1 MSEDP
6 KYPYPW
12 MRERRREQNARAK
25 RRSRQRQKA
34 RQVAGL
40 EVVKQ
45 SEGRLQLAVSAVPEP
60 LYHVSNHPA
69 ISPCC
74 MQHHRSAKPHLLYRE
89 LLGYFASVSDLENV
103 AKILDAEQLG
113 VASILKYGIIAM
125 GGALDNHLFDLAN
138 QTCFCCWLE
147 LIKSDLKVS
156 FNFGLALYSGVRR
169 LSQMKGPSRWSIDA
183 VGINTARML
192 LQIEPQSSDLRTIKL
207 TSFSSTSAFLEN
219 ARQLGLSLGDFVD
232 DGSESPF
239 CSRYQPISY
248 HTLAADLQP
257 TPEQLK
263 IPHHPYLDI
272 VPFPSFRAKALR
284 AISSGTP
291 AFNEDELCFDLAHDS
306 MRCWGS
312 TATSLHG
319 RGNGTPW
326 DARSWEVSPW
336 FLKKWGFLVGNEDDA
351 IYQNSLWWWSQR

>member
-1 MSEDP
+1 MSDDT
-6 KYPYPW
+6 KYPYQW

-34 RQVAGL
+34 QQEAGL

-45 SEGRLQLAVSAVPEP
+45 SEGQLGRAASTVSGP
-60 LYHVSNHPA
+60 LCHVSSHPA
-69 ISPCC
+69 I
-74 MQHHRSAKPHLLYRE
+74 
-89 LLGYFASVSDLENV
+89 VSDLENV

-113 VASILKYGIIAM
+113 IASILKYGIISM

-138 QTCFCCWLE
+138 QTCFGCWLE
-147 LIKSDLKVS
+147 LVESELTVPLNI
-156 FNFGLALYSGVRR
+156 GLALYSGVRR
-169 LSQMKGPSRWSIDA
+169 LSQMKGPPRWSIEA
-183 VGINTARML
+183 VGISTARRL
-192 LQIEPQSSDLRTIKL
+192 SQIEPKCSDLRTIKL

-219 ARQLGLSLGDFVD
+219 AKQLGLSLGDFVND
-232 DGSESPF
+232 DSESPF

-263 IPHHPYLDI
+263 FPHHPYLDI
-272 VPFPSFRAKALR
+272 VPFPSFRARALT

-291 AFNEDELCFDLAHDS
+291 AFSEDELCFDLAHDS